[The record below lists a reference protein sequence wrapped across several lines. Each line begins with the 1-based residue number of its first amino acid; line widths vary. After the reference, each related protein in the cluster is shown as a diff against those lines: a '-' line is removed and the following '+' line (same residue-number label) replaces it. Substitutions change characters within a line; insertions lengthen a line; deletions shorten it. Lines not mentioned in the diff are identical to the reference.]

1 LEVQSLAK
9 SASARIAT
17 RKTFTIALPRRCGI
31 ERLRAKIL
39 AEFGVVKMAIGE
51 PIYDN
56 YQILGRML
64 NSTVRAE
71 ERTLLK
77 RVQEKYDVTALVI
90 VIQRQLN
97 GEFSD
102 DKNITS
108 EFETV

>member
-1 LEVQSLAK
+1 
-9 SASARIAT
+9 
-17 RKTFTIALPRRCGI
+17 
-31 ERLRAKIL
+31 
-39 AEFGVVKMAIGE
+39 MAIGE

-102 DKNITS
+102 DKDIIS
-108 EFETV
+108 EFETVQIKFIERRRIVKVALSDLLIFVD